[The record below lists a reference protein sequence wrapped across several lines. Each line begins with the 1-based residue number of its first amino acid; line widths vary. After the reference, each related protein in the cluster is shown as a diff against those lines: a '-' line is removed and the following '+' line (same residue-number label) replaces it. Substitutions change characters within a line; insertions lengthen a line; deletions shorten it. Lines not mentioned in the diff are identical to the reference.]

1 VTRGCSGCGLEQLP
15 VEVPGH
21 DLRGVYRG
29 DCERCGHPVVPILA
43 FSLRLAIQK
52 AWLRLRQ
59 DQGSRTIQEG
69 GSEDLYPDPSNGH
82 MTHTD

>member
-1 VTRGCSGCGLEQLP
+1 MTRGCSGCGLEQLP

-59 DQGSRTIQEG
+59 DQGGQTIQG
-69 GSEDLYPDPSNGH
+69 GAEDLYPEPSNGH
-82 MTHTD
+82 DLY

>member
-1 VTRGCSGCGLEQLP
+1 MTRGCSGCGLEQLP

-52 AWLRLRQ
+52 AWLRLQQ

-69 GSEDLYPDPSNGH
+69 GSEDLYPEPSNGH
-82 MTHTD
+82 DLY